1 MASKKNKNISV
12 IPDEVIINKIYFI
25 RSEKVMLDRDLAELY
40 DVSTK
45 VLNQAVKRNLRRFPS
60 DFMFQLTKDEFES
73 LMSQFVTSKGRGG
86 VRKLP
91 FAFTEQGVAM
101 LSSVLNTGIAI
112 EVNIRI
118 IRIFTRMRSLLM
130 TNKDILMKLEK
141 LEKDVLKSK
150 EDIETVFQHL
160 RALLNPV
167 QPSRRL
173 IGFNRNEKEES
184 NKAKNKKK

>member
-1 MASKKNKNISV
+1 MAVKKNKNISV
-12 IPDEVIINKIYFI
+12 ISDEVIINKIYFI
-25 RSEKVMLDRDLAELY
+25 RGEKVMLDRDLAELY
-40 DVSTK
+40 GVSTG

-60 DFMFQLTKDEFES
+60 DFMFQRTKEEFEG
-73 LMSQFVTSKGRGG
+73 LISQIVISKGRGG
-86 VRKLP
+86 IRKLP

-167 QPSRRL
+167 QSARRL
-173 IGFNRNEKEES
+173 IGFNRNEKEE
-184 NKAKNKKK
+184 